1 MLLLSLFTFHV
12 TDDPSTILK
21 LNAGILCPFQAFQFA
36 SLGRPDPEVFTYGPS
51 DQSQVFGVFGTPGR
65 KEERSPAVQ
74 CHLLSR
80 NPEIVIWQ
88 SDLRSVVHVYSA

>member
-21 LNAGILCPFQAFQFA
+21 LNVGILCPFQAFQFA

-51 DQSQVFGVFGTPGR
+51 D
-65 KEERSPAVQ
+65 
-74 CHLLSR
+74 
-80 NPEIVIWQ
+80 
-88 SDLRSVVHVYSA
+88 